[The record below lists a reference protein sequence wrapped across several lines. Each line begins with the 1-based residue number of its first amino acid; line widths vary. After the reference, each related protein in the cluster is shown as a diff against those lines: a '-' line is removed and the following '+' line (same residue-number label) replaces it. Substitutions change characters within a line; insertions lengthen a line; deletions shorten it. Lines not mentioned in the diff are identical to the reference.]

1 MPMVTVLSSA
11 RAPLAAS
18 ATASA
23 APNIQSLGINLLLPL
38 GFVLADFRFVVR
50 GDASLSADEAKG
62 RPWTYVPSALAAAIG
77 RCCRIRTLLFG
88 FATADVELRERALPT

>member
-11 RAPLAAS
+11 RAPLAAR

-38 GFVLADFRFVVR
+38 GIVLADFRFVVW
-50 GDASLSADEAKG
+50 GTLASRLLKRKRDLGLMSRQPSRSQSAASAAFVRDHSG
-62 RPWTYVPSALAAAIG
+62 SRRRPEV
-77 RCCRIRTLLFG
+77 
-88 FATADVELRERALPT
+88 RERALPT